1 MSEWWTYRPADL
13 LMFSPE
19 TYYRLFEL
27 HNQALWPAQIGALA
41 AGLAILALISGKARW
56 QGRAIAGLL
65 AAAWLFVAWG
75 YFFERYAAINLAAG
89 YMGWAFALQAA
100 LLATGAAAG
109 LLSFTGM
116 TIWRARAGMALL
128 VFSLFLQPL
137 IGPLA
142 GRSWAGVELFGMAP
156 DPTVLATL
164 GVLVAADRP
173 RWVLLLIPL
182 LWCTVSGA
190 TLWTMGAPDA
200 LLMPAAGLLT
210 LALGIHGSLEA
221 RAAHQRKP

>member
-27 HNQALWPAQIGALA
+27 HNQTLWPAQIGALA
-41 AGLAILALISGKARW
+41 AGLAILALRFGQARW
-56 QGRAIAGLL
+56 HGRAIAGLL
-65 AAAWLFVAWG
+65 AAVWLFVAWG

-89 YMGWAFALQAA
+89 IMGWAFVLQAA
-100 LLATGAAAG
+100 LLAASAAAG
-109 LLSFTGM
+109 MLSFSRMAT
-116 TIWRARAGMALL
+116 WHARAGMALL

-164 GVLVAADRP
+164 GVLVVADRV
-173 RWVLLLIPL
+173 RFVLLLIPL
-182 LWCTVSGA
+182 LWCVITGV

-210 LALGIHGSLEA
+210 LALGLYGSLEA
-221 RAAHQRKP
+221 RTAHQPKS